1 MSGVLATALALL
13 LSIAACS
20 VDTDGEAPSKQAP
33 SAAATAA
40 EKPAAVPTTENGPT
54 NLLLVTLDTTRG
66 DALGAYGQRLDASP
80 NIDRLAAGG
89 VLFEQAVSS
98 SPQTLPSH
106 STLFTGKYPY
116 VHGVRA
122 NSGYVLSE
130 QNITIAEV
138 LRDAGYRTGAEVAAL
153 VMQEATQITQG
164 FDHYRGADTPG
175 VKRKRIRYSK
185 GEIREKELA
194 VRVASDI
201 SRRGIEFIR
210 GNRERKFFLW
220 LHYFDP
226 HEPYSAPAAFNAKI
240 PSSPYHAELAS
251 ADSQIGPVI
260 DELER
265 LGLRERTLVV
275 LTSDHGEGLGDHGE
289 WTHSYFVYQSTM
301 HVPLIFWGPSSLLP
315 GTRIHS
321 PVRTVDIAP
330 TILELL

>member
-1 MSGVLATALALL
+1 MVDADNQGLPTVGAEIAKRGAKRTIRGNGIVLATGGARQRVRMPPDAGGEGAQRSCKKGAAKMSGVLATALALL
-13 LSIAACS
+13 LSIAACG
-20 VDTDGEAPSKQAP
+20 VDTDGGASSKPMP
-33 SAAATAA
+33 SAAATGA
-40 EKPAAVPTTENGPT
+40 EKPAAGVATDKSPT

-80 NIDRLAAGG
+80 NIDRLATGG

-175 VKRKRIRYSK
+175 VKLKRIQY
-185 GEIREKELA
+185 
-194 VRVASDI
+194 
-201 SRRGIEFIR
+201 
-210 GNRERKFFLW
+210 
-220 LHYFDP
+220 
-226 HEPYSAPAAFNAKI
+226 
-240 PSSPYHAELAS
+240 
-251 ADSQIGPVI
+251 
-260 DELER
+260 
-265 LGLRERTLVV
+265 
-275 LTSDHGEGLGDHGE
+275 
-289 WTHSYFVYQSTM
+289 
-301 HVPLIFWGPSSLLP
+301 
-315 GTRIHS
+315 
-321 PVRTVDIAP
+321 
-330 TILELL
+330 